1 MFTRKPGAEPPAWAG
16 ELVLRFVGAR
26 GSYPVLDRE
35 GAQIASLPA
44 AELLDLLPRSDPH
57 GGAGEEVPAEADRL
71 FATVF
76 HGEVLTRLESAR
88 TAASTTQARV
98 RLTIDLAGAAELE
111 DVAWELLGVSGLA
124 PAMEVVRSVGTLA
137 RGDRDLVRPID
148 ILAVL
153 PNGSDNHLEAE
164 RGWHHLHTAV
174 KAFCNDGAAS
184 LTRLPSARMSDIE
197 KALAGQAFQVLHFIG
212 SGRSEPGSQNGTV
225 VLESETG
232 GPRKVTAEYF
242 SSRLDAYPPLQLV
255 VLEPNDSHCGV
266 NPFAMTARTLVS
278 GRRSAVVALRRPLTG
293 SPTGAWAGPLYA
305 SLAGGNSIDR
315 GVTAARRALARGGA
329 GQDWASPMLYA
340 IPGALGEPQP
350 AADEPAQDGPAVVAA
365 GGTGTPPEDELA
377 ALRDVRKV
385 TCTRPPA
392 PPESE
397 EPAPPAEQPVRPLRP
412 PITGRLPL
420 WGQPVPDVHTILLL
434 SADPSD
440 TTRLRLAAEQR
451 EIDIQLRLA
460 MYRDRY
466 RLEHRP
472 AARPDDLQQAI
483 LGLRPRIVH
492 FCGHGAGKDGL
503 CFEDDR
509 GRTQLV
515 PTQALADLFKL
526 VADAVDCVV
535 LNSCHS
541 EVQAKAIGGHIHH
554 VVGMRS
560 AVGDLTAI
568 KFATF
573 FYFALASGYPI

>member
-242 SSRLDAYPPLQLV
+242 PSRLDAYPPLQLV

-420 WGQPVPDVHTILLL
+420 WGRPVPPTRRAFVSLQSSARSTSSCDWRCIATGTDWSTARRHGRTICSRRSSGSGHGSCTSAGTEPARTGCALKTTAAAPSSFPPRL
-434 SADPSD
+434 SPISSSWLRMRWTAWCSTRVTRRFRRRRSAATS
-440 TTRLRLAAEQR
+440 TTSSGC
-451 EIDIQLRLA
+451 
-460 MYRDRY
+460 
-466 RLEHRP
+466 
-472 AARPDDLQQAI
+472 AARSATSPRSSSQPSSI
-483 LGLRPRIVH
+483 LPWLPVI
-492 FCGHGAGKDGL
+492 
-503 CFEDDR
+503 
-509 GRTQLV
+509 
-515 PTQALADLFKL
+515 P
-526 VADAVDCVV
+526 
-535 LNSCHS
+535 S
-541 EVQAKAIGGHIHH
+541 
-554 VVGMRS
+554 
-560 AVGDLTAI
+560 
-568 KFATF
+568 
-573 FYFALASGYPI
+573 